1 MILLLLALAGSSL
14 GFTLQDVDDIPVDYS
29 GYKTLRVTLGS
40 DEAAKEIQL
49 MAETETI
56 SIMDEG
62 LGKEVDILV
71 SPQVYQEVVDSIKE
85 AGSTFQVLSEDVGAD
100 IEEEKEELLR
110 AVPGVFD
117 FKNYYAVKYQ
127 HAHLD
132 ALVERHPDQAETFSI
147 GQSYEGREMK
157 VIRISNDLAN
167 SGNKPI
173 IWVDGGIH
181 AREWISSHT
190 VMYIAN
196 TLLSEIDTGL
206 SSQVTKLLDMYQ
218 FVILPMSNP
227 DGYEYSRT
235 RNRMWRKT
243 RRPSGCKYGYT
254 RPDGSCYYGRCFG
267 IDPNRNFDADF
278 GRQGVSSNPCSDVY
292 PGKEA
297 FSEKN
302 TQAMRDYLLK
312 HASNIKLYLSFHS
325 YSQLFLKPV
334 GFDRRPPKD
343 AAIHEAAGKAAVN
356 AIYNTHGVSY
366 RNLRSVELYP
376 TSGSSGDWIYLQ
388 GVTNSYTIE
397 LRDTGRYGFRLPT
410 SQIIPT
416 GEENVRGFIALVNTL

>member
-1 MILLLLALAGSSL
+1 
-14 GFTLQDVDDIPVDYS
+14 V
-29 GYKTLRVTLGS
+29 
-40 DEAAKEIQL
+40 
-49 MAETETI
+49 ETEVI

-62 LGKEVDILV
+62 LGEQIDILV
-71 SPQVYQEVVDSIKE
+71 SPLEHYGVKSNLDGANAKYE
-85 AGSTFQVLSEDVGAD
+85 VLSHDVGAD
-100 IEEEKEELLR
+100 IEEERLEILQ

-117 FKNYYAVKYQ
+117 FRNYYAIKYQ
-127 HAHLD
+127 HSHLD
-132 ALVERHPDQAETFSI
+132 GLVARHPDKAETFSI
-147 GQSYEGREMK
+147 GTSYEGRDMK

-167 SGNKPI
+167 AASKPM

-190 VMYIAN
+190 VLYIAN

-206 SSQVTKLLDMYQ
+206 KSQVTSMLDTYQ

-235 RNRMWRKT
+235 HNRLWRKT
-243 RRPSGCKYGYT
+243 RRPSGCKYDYT
-254 RPDGSCYYGRCFG
+254 RPDGSCYYGQCYG

-278 GRQGVSSNPCSDVY
+278 GRQGVSKNPCSDVY
-292 PGKEA
+292 PGKKA

-312 HASNIKLYLSFHS
+312 HKSNIKLYLSFHS
-325 YSQLFLKPV
+325 YSQLFLKPI
-334 GFDRRPPKD
+334 GFDRTPPKD
-343 AAIHEAAGKAAVN
+343 HAIHDAAGKAVVD
-356 AIYNTHGVSY
+356 AIKKSHGKVY
-366 RNLRSVELYP
+366 RNIRSVELYP
-376 TSGSSGDWIYLQ
+376 TSGSSADWIYLE
-388 GVTNSYTIE
+388 GVVNSYTIE

-416 GEENVRGFIALVNTL
+416 GEENIRGFIALVGTL